1 MRINVQQKS
10 QRGSVTLKDLFT
22 RSEYLKPTL
31 IMFVI
36 MICRQMTGVNYVTF
50 YLNDIF
56 IKADTGFSTELQS
69 TIVSAVAVSK
79 KMNMCSFLSLTSY
92 SPQTTAVGVALVLVE
107 RFGRKILLFTSS
119 TICSTSMILLGIYFY
134 LEENMCVE
142 GDEFCSSGMRSTL
155 LCKSISLDLLWP
167 NFYTDT
173 NS

>member
-56 IKADTGFSTELQS
+56 IKADTGFSSELQS
-69 TIVSAVAVSK
+69 TIVSAVSVSREQHILCHHSLQHFLPSSGSSSGTCP
-79 KMNMCSFLSLTSY
+79 CSCREIREKDTIINLSLNM
-92 SPQTTAVGVALVLVE
+92 
-107 RFGRKILLFTSS
+107 LLINEFAWS
-119 TICSTSMILLGIYFY
+119 LL
-134 LEENMCVE
+134 L
-142 GDEFCSSGMRSTL
+142 
-155 LCKSISLDLLWP
+155 P
-167 NFYTDT
+167 
-173 NS
+173 